1 MRANVAGIG
10 LSNVTVADC
19 RFARAHNL
27 DKLRLESD
35 VSFATTPVPFWG
47 LGRRTWHG
55 RQVIAEECAWRANRN
70 AA

>member
-55 RQVIAEECAWRANRN
+55 RQGVSYQLCK
-70 AA
+70 